1 VETLG
6 HVPAKSAEPGLIR
19 SRKDWLIF
27 GSLLIVTVTVAP
39 LVLSDFRLNLL
50 GKFLALAILAVG
62 IDLIW
67 GYTGILSLGHGVF
80 FGLGGYCMA
89 MYLKLQVGTAGTY
102 MSDLPDFMT
111 WNGLTQLPWFWKPM
125 YHFWA
130 AMLAAIGIPALFA
143 MLFGY
148 LTFRSRVQGVYFS
161 IITQALALVA
171 SLLLVGQQPYTGG
184 TNGITDFKEIV
195 GFSLAESSTQKGLF
209 IATVLC
215 LALAYLLCRWIVQSK
230 TGRVLAAIR
239 DAENRLRFL
248 GYDTVGFKVFVFTIS
263 GALAGLAGA
272 LFVPQVGIISPS
284 NIGIVPSIEMAIWV
298 AVGGRGTLAGA
309 ALGTLLVNGAKS
321 ALSESFPDIWLYFL
335 GLLFV
340 GIVLFFPEGCIGI
353 LRLLGRRF
361 RWPGRRSAPRPAGT
375 VLPNGLEELG
385 D

>member
-1 VETLG
+1 M
-6 HVPAKSAEPGLIR
+6 IR

-111 WNGLTQLPWFWKPM
+111 WNGLTELPWFWKPM

-143 MLFGY
+143 MVFGY

-184 TNGITDFKEIV
+184 TNGITDFK
-195 GFSLAESSTQKGLF
+195 
-209 IATVLC
+209 
-215 LALAYLLCRWIVQSK
+215 
-230 TGRVLAAIR
+230 
-239 DAENRLRFL
+239 
-248 GYDTVGFKVFVFTIS
+248 
-263 GALAGLAGA
+263 
-272 LFVPQVGIISPS
+272 
-284 NIGIVPSIEMAIWV
+284 
-298 AVGGRGTLAGA
+298 
-309 ALGTLLVNGAKS
+309 
-321 ALSESFPDIWLYFL
+321 
-335 GLLFV
+335 
-340 GIVLFFPEGCIGI
+340 
-353 LRLLGRRF
+353 
-361 RWPGRRSAPRPAGT
+361 
-375 VLPNGLEELG
+375 
-385 D
+385 